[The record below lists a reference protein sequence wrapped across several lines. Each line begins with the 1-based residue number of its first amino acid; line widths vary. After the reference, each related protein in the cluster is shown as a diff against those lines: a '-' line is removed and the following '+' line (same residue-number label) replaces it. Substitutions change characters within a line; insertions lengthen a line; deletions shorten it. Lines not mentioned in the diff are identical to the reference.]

1 MLKIAICDD
10 NVPLCEQLAAMLEN
24 IGQELE
30 EHIAVETFYT
40 AERLWKAMQENAAY
54 ELIFLDIELPGENG
68 LTVARRIREE
78 RDNYDVQIAYISAKT
93 QYMPEAFAV
102 HPIHFLVKPLKRE
115 AVRQVVQE
123 TLKMRPREMKYFAY
137 TQERLNKRM
146 ARQQILYLTVMGKEL
161 TLLLTDGDAITCR
174 MSMKDAM
181 KQLTTFAQI
190 SQSVAIN
197 PRYVQRYSTS
207 YVYLKGDV
215 VLAIS
220 PRYKEAA
227 LLKLKGADV

>member
-30 EHIAVETFYT
+30 EHTAVETFYT

-123 TLKMRPREMKYFAY
+123 TLKMRPAVVSYFEY
-137 TQERLNKRM
+137 TQQRMHKRIIER
-146 ARQQILYLTVMGKEL
+146 QILYLTVMGKKL
-161 TLLLTDGDAITCR
+161 TLLLTDGESVSCR
-174 MSMKDAM
+174 MSMQDALV
-181 KQLTTFAQI
+181 QLTDFVRI

-197 PRYVQRYSTS
+197 PRHLLRYNNSH
-207 YVYLKGDV
+207 VYLRGE
-215 VLAIS
+215 VLFAIS
-220 PRYKEAA
+220 PRYQKAA
-227 LLKLKGADV
+227 LQKLRGTKP